1 MNGSK
6 ERVEGPSGGG
16 EEGGGSREEGAGRR
30 GREEGAGRREQGGGG
45 GRREQ
50 GEGLEPT
57 GPESRPGVQPPADHW
72 KSEFSAPLEVS
83 SGVASPPA
91 GNAPVA

>member
-1 MNGSK
+1 MGAGRR
-6 ERVEGPSGGG
+6 EEGQ
-16 EEGGGSREEGAGRR
+16 GGGSREGGEAG
-30 GREEGAGRREQGGGG
+30 GNS
-45 GRREQ
+45 

>member
-1 MNGSK
+1 MGAGRR
-6 ERVEGPSGGG
+6 EEGQ
-16 EEGGGSREEGAGRR
+16 GGGSREEGEAG
-30 GREEGAGRREQGGGG
+30 GSS
-45 GRREQ
+45 

-57 GPESRPGVQPPADHW
+57 VPESRPGVQPPADHW
-72 KSEFSAPLEVS
+72 KSEFSAPLEFS

>member
-1 MNGSK
+1 M
-6 ERVEGPSGGG
+6 EGPSGGV
-16 EEGGGSREEGAGRR
+16 EEGQGGGSREEGEAGGSRR
-30 GREEGAGRREQGGGG
+30 
-45 GRREQ
+45 
-50 GEGLEPT
+50 EGLEPT